1 MPPQASE
8 NAPFGNI
15 LDAFLSIVAK
25 KPSLGQEIDTLT
37 KILPKALDLNATES
51 TPSVAPP
58 SKGHSVGD
66 TPVNDNNV
74 PQGSVGA
81 NQDRASAHSPS
92 NKVSSAATAVVSNTG
107 KAQGQTVSTNGVSK
121 VSVTVTKGL
130 AASSWA

>member
-1 MPPQASE
+1 MSPQASG

-37 KILPKALDLNATES
+37 EILPKALDLNATES
-51 TPSVAPP
+51 TPSGALP
-58 SKGHSVGD
+58 SKGHAVGD
-66 TPVNDNNV
+66 IPVNDNNV
-74 PQGSVGA
+74 PKGSVGA

-92 NKVSSAATAVVSNTG
+92 NKVSPVATAVVSNNG
-107 KAQGQTVSTNGVSK
+107 KAQGQIVSTNGVSK